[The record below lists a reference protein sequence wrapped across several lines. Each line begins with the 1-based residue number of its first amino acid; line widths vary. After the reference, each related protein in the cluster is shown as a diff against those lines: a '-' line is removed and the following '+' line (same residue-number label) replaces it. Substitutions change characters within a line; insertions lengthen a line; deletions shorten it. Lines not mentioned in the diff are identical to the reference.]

1 MSSAPLIAGVELG
14 GTKVFILRA
23 RGREI
28 VERVMIPTT
37 TPDET
42 LGEAA
47 RLLRRWHG
55 EEAFE
60 ALGIGSFGP
69 LRLDRAAADFGHMLP
84 TPKPGWSGADI
95 YGALAGIMPCP
106 AAIDTDVNG
115 AALAE
120 ARWGAGVEDGAP
132 SDCLCYIT
140 IGTGLGAGFALH
152 GRPLHGA
159 MHPELGHILTRRAA
173 DDSFA
178 GSCIFHGDCI
188 EGLVSGPALAKRFGV
203 TGDQIAADDPRW
215 DDVAH
220 DIAQLVGTI
229 LLTTAAR
236 QVLIGGGVGMGRT
249 DLLDRVRTKVVAQLA
264 GYLPFVTDAT
274 IGRIVRPPALGEQAG
289 PLGAVALALDA
300 LDDARLIRDSE
311 LDSCIDFG
319 TEGSV

>member
-1 MSSAPLIAGVELG
+1 MSALPYLAGVELG
-14 GTKVFILRA
+14 GTKVFVLRA
-23 RGREI
+23 RGRTIE
-28 VERVMIPTT
+28 ERVMIPTT
-37 TPDET
+37 TPQET
-42 LGEAA
+42 LGAA
-47 RLLRRWHG
+47 AALLRRWH
-55 EEAFE
+55 EAEPFE

-84 TPKPGWSGADI
+84 TPKPGWTGADI
-95 YGALAGIMPCP
+95 YGALAGVLPCP

-120 ARWGAGVEDGAP
+120 VRWGAGAQGDGP

-159 MHPELGHILTRRAA
+159 MHPELGHIMTRRAPG
-173 DDSFA
+173 DSFEGA
-178 GSCIFHGDCI
+178 CPFHGDCI

-203 TGDQIAADDPRW
+203 TGDRIAADDPRW

-220 DIAQLVGTI
+220 DIAQMVGTI

-249 DLLDRVRTKVVAQLA
+249 DLLERVRAKVVAQLA
-264 GYLPFVTDAT
+264 GYLPFVTEAT
-274 IGRIVRPPALGEQAG
+274 IGSIVRPPALGDQAG
-289 PLGAVALALDA
+289 PLGAVALAMDA
-300 LDDARLIRDSE
+300 LEAARLR
-311 LDSCIDFG
+311 
-319 TEGSV
+319 